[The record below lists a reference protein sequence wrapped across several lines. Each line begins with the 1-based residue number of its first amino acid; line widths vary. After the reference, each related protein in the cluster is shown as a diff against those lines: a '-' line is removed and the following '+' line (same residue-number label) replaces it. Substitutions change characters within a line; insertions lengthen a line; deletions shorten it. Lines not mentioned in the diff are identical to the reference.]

1 MCRKTLPSSRNL
13 LAWNGWAS
21 WPLATTWTGR
31 QCRKCI
37 ISGGSLTAASAGR
50 GCNSYRWP
58 WPWRCLYLALDGD
71 GKSGA
76 IGAVTGELIAEAYVN
91 SWISEKLADPASL
104 QKLQGDALRA
114 ELAKLETEITELRRK
129 GVDIARLGAG
139 MGAALTGGDINV
151 AAQTGGNAAE
161 NNALPLVLI
170 IYGACEAIDGGIKLY
185 NAYKLAEAIDN
196 QDEEGIIKYGG
207 EIVVDST
214 IGAVPLSG
222 ALTKLGMTKVGM
234 MIAGIGA
241 KVGDNVTNLVT
252 KLGPDKAV
260 DAIRNADD

>member
-1 MCRKTLPSSRNL
+1 
-13 LAWNGWAS
+13 
-21 WPLATTWTGR
+21 
-31 QCRKCI
+31 
-37 ISGGSLTAASAGR
+37 
-50 GCNSYRWP
+50 
-58 WPWRCLYLALDGD
+58 
-71 GKSGA
+71 
-76 IGAVTGELIAEAYVN
+76 
-91 SWISEKLADPASL
+91 
-104 QKLQGDALRA
+104 
-114 ELAKLETEITELRRK
+114 
-129 GVDIARLGAG
+129 
-139 MGAALTGGDINV
+139 
-151 AAQTGGNAAE
+151 
-161 NNALPLVLI
+161 LVLI